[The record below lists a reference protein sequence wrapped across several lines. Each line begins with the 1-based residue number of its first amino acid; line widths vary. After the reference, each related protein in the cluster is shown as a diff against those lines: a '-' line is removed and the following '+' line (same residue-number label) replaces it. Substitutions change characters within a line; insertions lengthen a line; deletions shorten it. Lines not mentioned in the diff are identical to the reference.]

1 MKNLLL
7 IACICLFASFKT
19 KNTVVAFI
27 TAQTGYSDV
36 PGTFQNNALPTSANI
51 VTIRP
56 GDTLKVRNHF
66 YCKDIVFQSS
76 GETQSVLQCANP
88 SFIHKGHE
96 GWG

>member
-7 IACICLFASFKT
+7 IACICLLASFKT
-19 KNTVVAFI
+19 KNTVVVFT
-27 TAQTGYSDV
+27 TAQTGFSDV
-36 PGTFQNNALPTSANI
+36 PSTFQNNALPTSADV

-76 GETQSVLQCANP
+76 GSVKSVLSCTNL
-88 SFIHKGHE
+88 SFIHKGQ
-96 GWG
+96 